1 MKRYIVEFD
10 DSEYITS
17 YNQLKDARK
26 YRADNNFRYI
36 FRYIR
41 IYDAK
46 KGIYLY

>member
-1 MKRYIVEFD
+1 MKRYALYFYD
-10 DSEYITS
+10 GEYITS

-36 FRYIR
+36 SRSIH

-46 KGIYLY
+46 KGVYLT